1 MGRGRCAPGRGARI
15 DGVTPL
21 DAAKTFM
28 AALEVSDA
36 DKAASVCSDDV
47 TIVLP
52 GGETELQGK
61 DAAKRLI
68 RAAPPFIRLIREEEV
83 HGDTVILR
91 GLTRSP
97 GHFANFTT
105 WTFET
110 DGDRIV
116 HVSFAWRPAN

>member
-1 MGRGRCAPGRGARI
+1 
-15 DGVTPL
+15 
-21 DAAKTFM
+21 M
-28 AALEVSDA
+28 AALEESDA
-36 DKAASVCSDDV
+36 DKAAAVCADDV

-68 RAAPPFIRLIREEEV
+68 RVAPPFIRRVREEQV
-83 HGDTVILR
+83 DGNTVILR

-110 DGDRIV
+110 EGEKII
-116 HVSFAWRPAN
+116 HVSFSWRPAN

>member
-1 MGRGRCAPGRGARI
+1 
-15 DGVTPL
+15 VSPL
-21 DAAKTFM
+21 DAAKIFM
-28 AALEVSDA
+28 AALDAGDA
-36 DKAASVCSDDV
+36 DKAASVCADDV
-47 TIVLP
+47 TVVLP

-68 RAAPPFIRLIREEEV
+68 RMAPPFIRRVREEEV
-83 HGDTVILR
+83 HGNSVILR

-97 GHFANFTT
+97 GHLANFTT